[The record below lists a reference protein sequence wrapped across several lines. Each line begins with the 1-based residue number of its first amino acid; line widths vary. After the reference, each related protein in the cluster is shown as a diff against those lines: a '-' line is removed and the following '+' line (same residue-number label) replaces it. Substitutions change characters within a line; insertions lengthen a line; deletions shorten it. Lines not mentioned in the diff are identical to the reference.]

1 MAQQWNTTV
10 PKADVIVADGGI
22 NGLTAALAIAQ
33 QRHRVLV
40 LEQEDSF
47 GELET
52 GIRLSAQTL
61 RALDRL
67 DVGDAVRE
75 HAVDIRTLRLLCGNT
90 GMPLAVV
97 PGDGRGSP
105 SPSCPSTVVRRTE
118 LFGVLLAAC
127 RGNPDIELRAGSAVV
142 GYEQTADR
150 VTALLENGERH
161 SGNALVGAG
170 GSCSPVHR
178 QVTGAVLRPSRNTFY
193 HSVVP
198 GERLPAALRSPVLTV
213 WARPSW
219 QLMQCPTGHGRFE
232 IAAHCLSTSER
243 IVEGV
248 PVDSG
253 RVMRDFPNAAEPV
266 RELLRLGDDWR
277 MWIPCGSAPVDR
289 WADHRVVLTAD
300 TDRPTLP
307 FAAQHA
313 AHQALEDA
321 VHLGD
326 LMDCDA
332 ADFPSTFRTY
342 AEHRRREA
350 ARARSWAAYAVFAD
364 GRGRGLPDLY
374 GMRG

>member
-1 MAQQWNTTV
+1 MAQQWNTTF

-75 HAVDIRTLRLLCGNT
+75 HGVAISALRLLSGTT

-97 PGDGRGSP
+97 PGGGGPRP
-105 SPSCPSTVVRRTE
+105 PSCPSTVVRRTE

-127 RGNPDIELRAGSAVV
+127 RGNPDIELHTGSAVV
-142 GYEQTADR
+142 RYEQTADR
-150 VTALLENGERH
+150 VTVVLGNGERL

-178 QVTGAVLRPSRNTFY
+178 QVTGAGLRPSHNTFY

-198 GERLPAALRSPVLTV
+198 GERLPAALRSDMLTV
-213 WARPSW
+213 WAKHSW

-232 IAAHCLSTSER
+232 VAVHCLSTRER
-243 IVEGV
+243 TFEGI
-248 PVDSG
+248 PVDSV
-253 RVMRDFPNAAEPV
+253 RVTRDLPDAAEAV
-266 RELLRLGDDWR
+266 RELLRLCDDWR
-277 MWIPCGSAPVDR
+277 MWVPCASTPVDR

-321 VHLGD
+321 VHLSD

-332 ADFPSTFRTY
+332 ADFPRAFRAY
-342 AEHRRREA
+342 AEHRRQAA

-364 GRGRGLPDLY
+364 DRCRSLPDLY

>member
-1 MAQQWNTTV
+1 VAQHWNTTV

-22 NGLTAALAIAQ
+22 DGLTAALAIAR

-47 GELET
+47 GGLET

-67 DVGDAVRE
+67 DVGDALRE
-75 HAVDIRTLRLLCGNT
+75 RATEIRELRLLSGST
-90 GMPLAVV
+90 GLPLAVL
-97 PGDGRGSP
+97 PGDGDGPRP
-105 SPSCPSTVVRRTE
+105 ANCPSTVVRRTD
-118 LFGVLLAAC
+118 LSGVLLAAC
-127 RGNPDIELRAGSAVV
+127 RDNPDIELRTGSAVV
-142 GYEQTADR
+142 RYEQTADR
-150 VTALLENGERH
+150 VTAVLENGERH
-161 SGNALVGAG
+161 SANALVGAG

-178 QVTGAVLRPSRNTFY
+178 QVTGAGLRLSRNTFY
-193 HSVVP
+193 HSAVP
-198 GERLPAALRSPVLTV
+198 AERLPAALRSDVLTV
-213 WARPSW
+213 WAKPSW
-219 QLMQCPTGHGRFE
+219 QLLQCPTGRDGFE
-232 IAAHCLSTSER
+232 IAAHCLSAPER
-243 IVEGV
+243 TVEGV

-253 RVMRDFPNAAEPV
+253 RVLRDFPDAVEPV

-277 MWIPCGSAPVDR
+277 MWIPCGSAPLDR

-321 VHLGD
+321 VHLSD

-332 ADFPSTFRTY
+332 ADFPKAFRAY
-342 AEHRRREA
+342 AEHRRQAA
-350 ARARSWAAYAVFAD
+350 ARARSRMAYAVFTD
-364 GRGRGLPDLY
+364 GRDRGLH
-374 GMRG
+374 GMRE